1 MKNCPNLL
9 EALAI
14 TVEAIRKER
23 KLTKLAVAS
32 DAELQD
38 CYVRGITKGRRNPT
52 ITALYAICEAL
63 NVSPVEFFRR
73 VEEERA
79 NLEKSG
85 KE

>member
-63 NVSPVEFFRR
+63 EKAGLNVKP
-73 VEEERA
+73 
-79 NLEKSG
+79 
-85 KE
+85 

>member
-23 KLTKLAVAS
+23 KLTK
-32 DAELQD
+32 QD

>member
-63 NVSPVEFFRR
+63 KVSPVESFRR

>member
-52 ITALYAICEAL
+52 ITALYAIC
-63 NVSPVEFFRR
+63 
-73 VEEERA
+73 
-79 NLEKSG
+79 
-85 KE
+85 

>member
-52 ITALYAICEAL
+52 ITALYLSLIHI
-63 NVSPVEFFRR
+63 
-73 VEEERA
+73 
-79 NLEKSG
+79 
-85 KE
+85 

>member
-63 NVSPVEFFRR
+63 QVSPVEFFR
-73 VEEERA
+73 
-79 NLEKSG
+79 
-85 KE
+85 